1 MSFTKNDVKL
11 PYQRKKQ
18 LQKVIEILKIAGR
31 SQKTIQNYECAII
44 RFFLFFPNEEIS
56 SLTEDDIL
64 KYMKKQY
71 LRNHCSGNTYNLNLS
86 AINFFYAVNF
96 NKKFNRKLL
105 PKTKLV
111 KKLPSTIN
119 KNDFINI
126 LNNEKSLKHQCWLL
140 LAYSSG
146 LRANEVANIK
156 IEDIN
161 SKEHKL
167 KILGKRKKERYTV
180 LTDTTIAYLRS
191 YYKKYFLGSKIKTG
205 YLFKGIKKHEHIN
218 STTITN
224 YFTSIKKKY
233 KLDNSITFHTLR
245 HSFASNFIKNGG
257 DQFLLKSMLGHTSL
271 NTTSIYIHT
280 GKDFNNLKGIDYEH
294 I

>member
-1 MSFTKNDVKL
+1 MSVTKNDVKL

-18 LQKVIEILKIAGR
+18 LQKVIDILKIGGR
-31 SQKTIQNYECAII
+31 SQHTIDNYECAIT
-44 RFFLFFPNEEIS
+44 RFLLFFANETIS
-56 SLTEDDIL
+56 KLTEDDIL
-64 KYMKKQY
+64 KYMKKEY
-71 LRNHCSGNTYNLNLS
+71 LRKHCSGNTYNLNLS
-86 AINFFYAVNF
+86 AINFFYSVNF

-111 KKLPSTIN
+111 KKLPTTIE
-119 KNDFINI
+119 KNVFINI
-126 LNNEKSLKHQCWLL
+126 LKNEKSLKHQCWLL

-146 LRANEVANIK
+146 LRANEVASIR
-156 IEDIN
+156 IEDII

-167 KILGKRKKERYTV
+167 RVLGKRKKERYTV
-180 LTDTTIAYLRS
+180 LTDTTIMFLRN
-191 YYKKYFLGSKIKTG
+191 YYKKYFAGSKIKSG
-205 YLFKGIKKHEHIN
+205 YLFKGIKNSNHIN
-218 STTITN
+218 TTTITN
-224 YFTSIKKKY
+224 YFTSLKKKY
-233 KLDNSITFHTLR
+233 KLNDNISFHSLR

-257 DQFLLKSMLGHTSL
+257 DQFILKSMLGHTSL

>member
-18 LQKVIEILKIAGR
+18 LQKVIDILKIGGR
-31 SQKTIQNYECAII
+31 SQHTIDNYECAIT
-44 RFFLFFPNEEIS
+44 RFLLFFANETIS
-56 SLTEDDIL
+56 KLTEDDIL
-64 KYMKKQY
+64 KYMKKEY
-71 LRNHCSGNTYNLNLS
+71 LRKHCSGNTYNLNLS
-86 AINFFYAVNF
+86 AINFFYSVNF

-111 KKLPSTIN
+111 KKLPTTIE
-119 KNDFINI
+119 KNVFINI
-126 LNNEKSLKHQCWLL
+126 LKNEKSLKHQCWLL

-146 LRANEVANIK
+146 LRANEVASIR
-156 IEDIN
+156 IEDII

-167 KILGKRKKERYTV
+167 RVLGKRKKERYTV
-180 LTDTTIAYLRS
+180 LTDTTIMFLRN
-191 YYKKYFLGSKIKTG
+191 YYKKYF
-205 YLFKGIKKHEHIN
+205 
-218 STTITN
+218 
-224 YFTSIKKKY
+224 TSLKKKY
-233 KLDNSITFHTLR
+233 KLNDNISFHSLR

-257 DQFLLKSMLGHTSL
+257 DQFILKSMLGHTSL

>member
-18 LQKVIEILKIAGR
+18 LQKVIDILKIGGR
-31 SQKTIQNYECAII
+31 SQHTIDNYECAIT
-44 RFFLFFPNEEIS
+44 RFLLFFANETIS
-56 SLTEDDIL
+56 KLTEDDIL
-64 KYMKKQY
+64 KYMKKEY

-86 AINFFYAVNF
+86 AINFFYSVNF

-111 KKLPSTIN
+111 KKLPTTIE
-119 KNDFINI
+119 KNVFINI
-126 LNNEKSLKHQCWLL
+126 LKNEKSLKHQCWLL

-146 LRANEVANIK
+146 LRANEVASIR
-156 IEDIN
+156 IEDII

-167 KILGKRKKERYTV
+167 RVLGKRKKERYTV
-180 LTDTTIAYLRS
+180 LTDTTIMFLRN
-191 YYKKYFLGSKIKTG
+191 YYKKYFAGSKIKSG
-205 YLFKGIKKHEHIN
+205 YLFKGIKNSNHIN
-218 STTITN
+218 TTTITN
-224 YFTSIKKKY
+224 YFTSLKKKY
-233 KLDNSITFHTLR
+233 KLNDNISFHSLR

-257 DQFLLKSMLGHTSL
+257 DQFILKSMLGHTSL